1 MSAVFPEIHSNEVHL
16 LGEKLG
22 KGNFGS
28 IYKAQWRGEIVA
40 VKIPVSRKEVCW
52 LIMVVMHLPRGTVG
66 VDGAPQ
72 FRKGVL

>member
-1 MSAVFPEIHSNEVHL
+1 MSAVFPEIHSDEVHL

-22 KGNFGS
+22 KGNFGF

-52 LIMVVMHLPRGTVG
+52 VMYLPRGRVG